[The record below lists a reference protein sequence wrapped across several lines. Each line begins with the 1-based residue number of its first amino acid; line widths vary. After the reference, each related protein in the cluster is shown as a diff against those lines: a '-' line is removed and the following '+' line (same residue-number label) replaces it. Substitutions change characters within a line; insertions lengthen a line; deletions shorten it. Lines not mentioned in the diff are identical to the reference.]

1 MAGRL
6 ESCPSVRAALQIGSS
21 NMWTSIGSPK
31 AKFKGY
37 IVTTLAMGITQL
49 MTKLTL
55 IRQPMRVL
63 KFYHLCDH
71 SINNNNPTIQ
81 PYEYHYLPSTNLFNK
96 TNLTIQQFEDHRLP
110 STNPFNNTNLAMQ
123 QYYYECHY
131 LPNTGLFDNANLA
144 MRQYEDRY
152 VPCVSPVDV
161 DYDL

>member
-110 STNPFNNTNLAMQ
+110 SITPLTIPTLQCNSTTTNVITYPIPASLTTLTLQ
-123 QYYYECHY
+123 C
-131 LPNTGLFDNANLA
+131 DS
-144 MRQYEDRY
+144 MRIATY
-152 VPCVSPVDV
+152 PV
-161 DYDL
+161 